1 MRHVQIL
8 KQLNRKST
16 PPEVLRALHAA
27 TGKTFPL
34 KVGRRSLWKVE
45 ELGKAMERFE
55 AKP

>member
-45 ELGKAMERFE
+45 ELGKALDRC
-55 AKP
+55 KVKL